1 MKKLVIAILAIS
13 ALASCR
19 LHDGPPKT
27 DHLGPEPDPHD
38 GVFVC
43 GGDTLIFN
51 GDGKTL
57 RWSFSNPYDSLAV
70 QGKGSYVFLLYN
82 GKYRY
87 DDAEEFSIYDGEK
100 SHKFMTGAP
109 DRNTEDMISFD
120 IYEHDDS
127 KDKDVRV
134 LKVFKKIKSE

>member
-1 MKKLVIAILAIS
+1 MKKQVIALLAIT

-27 DHLGPEPDPHD
+27 DHLGPKPAAHD
-38 GVFVC
+38 GIFVC
-43 GGDTLIFN
+43 GGDTLFFN
-51 GDGKTL
+51 GDGKTV
-57 RWSFSNPYDSLAV
+57 RWSFAKSFDSLAA
-70 QGKGSYVFLLYN
+70 QGQGSYVFLLYN

-100 SHKFMTGAP
+100 SHKFMTGGA
-109 DRNTEDMISFD
+109 DRNTEDMINFVV
-120 IYEHDDS
+120 YYDDGN
-127 KDKDVRV
+127 KNNLRE

>member
-1 MKKLVIAILAIS
+1 MKKQVIALLAIT

-27 DHLGPEPDPHD
+27 DYLGAEPAVHD

-43 GGDTLIFN
+43 GVDTLVFN
-51 GDGKTL
+51 GDGKTVS
-57 RWSFSNPYDSLAV
+57 WSLSNPYDSLAV

-87 DDAEEFSIYDGEK
+87 DDAEEFSIYDGVK
-100 SHKFMTGAP
+100 SHKFMTGAGQ
-109 DRNTEDMISFD
+109 NTEDVISFFVF
-120 IYEHDDS
+120 DDDDN
-127 KDKDVRV
+127 KDNDLR
-134 LKVFKKIKSE
+134 VFKKIK